1 MDKIIIRQNDSGV
14 WERFHGEPRQITYMA
29 KTVKVLK
36 YDGSDPIEDHPWD
49 PYPVTVNVDPM
60 KIAGFYNDGTWD
72 DANLAKYGL
81 VACVPFEEKD
91 GYEIVSGPEYKKVG
105 DRFMETYKTKKMP
118 AQEPR
123 AEPETAALSPKEK
136 LALIGLTREELRTLL
151 ADV

>member
-36 YDGSDPIEDHPWD
+36 YDGSDPIEDHPWE

-91 GYEIVSGPEYKKVG
+91 GYEIVSGPEYKKGRRQVHG
-105 DRFMETYKTKKMP
+105 NLQNQKD
-118 AQEPR
+118 AG
-123 AEPETAALSPKEK
+123 AGAASG
-136 LALIGLTREELRTLL
+136 A
-151 ADV
+151 